1 MEFSFSLYELY
12 KNNFSTEKRLSN
24 DIVRIVD
31 FGGILCDNINN
42 PILIM
47 LMAKSISIYGE
58 LPILIQ

>member
-47 LMAKSISIYGE
+47 LMSKSISIYGE